1 MHSEISGGR
10 FANRGRRAVTET
22 SEETYRAEFEEGLAG
37 LSTVVAQAVSHEVGR
52 HRDEPR
58 DAVEESRRERLRAGL
73 VALLGFF
80 DDEPHWAQVLLLE
93 LPAVTA
99 TTRNCKQRLY
109 DLLGELVSDR
119 PYEGE
124 SAATQSPTSR
134 ALTVELVL
142 GGVFSLIAER
152 MRDPQH
158 RPLVE
163 LAPSLIAFIVNTC
176 RGDSAPSSATARVS
190 PESPALAQ
198 EHAGCSPQRPVRA
211 TYRTACVLRAIATA
225 PRSSNRAVA
234 QAAGLA
240 DEGQTS
246 KLLGRLERRGVIE
259 NVGLGAAYGE
269 PNEWLLT
276 AYGQSIVNAI
286 GHSFT
291 LDATGR
297 GRGRVRGAA

>member
-1 MHSEISGGR
+1 VHSGGSQDR
-10 FANRGRRAVTET
+10 FANRGLRTVVEK
-22 SEETYRAEFEEGLAG
+22 SEETFRAEFEQGLAR
-37 LSTVVAQAVSHEVGR
+37 LSSVVAQAVSYEARRQGHEPG
-52 HRDEPR
+52 
-58 DAVEESRRERLRAGL
+58 DAVEESWRERLGAGL

-80 DDEPHWAQVLLLE
+80 DEERHWAQMLLLE
-93 LPAVTA
+93 LPAATA
-99 TTRNCKQRLY
+99 PTRNCRQRLY
-109 DLLGELVSDR
+109 HLLGELVIDR
-119 PYEGE
+119 RSEAQ
-124 SAATQSPTSR
+124 SAGTQSPTSR
-134 ALTVELVL
+134 ALTLELVL

-152 MRDPQH
+152 VRDPEH

-163 LAPSLIAFIVNTC
+163 LAPSLGAFIANTY
-176 RGDSAPSSATARVS
+176 RGDFAPSSEPARVS
-190 PESPALAQ
+190 TASPALAQ
-198 EHAGCSPQRPVRA
+198 DHAECSSQRPVRA
-211 TYRTACVLRAIATA
+211 TYRTACVLRAIAAA

-234 QAAGLA
+234 QAAGLT

-286 GHSFT
+286 GHGFA

-297 GRGRVRGAA
+297 GRRRVRGAA